1 MAEQRRKAQ
10 QILADGYEPAGLNRI
25 AIVAIGGSGLIEQLL
40 QAEPHAKLTA
50 WFLDE
55 WAASAARAWLAE
67 AQPQERERVEI
78 RESVDLPV
86 GTWQRILLP
95 TRLDGDGELTRELIL
110 QAWERLEP
118 RGELWASTNNPT
130 DQWLLAEL
138 RRWNKRTSIRRQPH
152 GRVYVATRP
161 ETLPRTRSFS
171 AEVVFR
177 DGERLVKLSTRPGV
191 FAHRKIDA
199 GARALLEVAEVRPRD
214 RILDFGCGSGA
225 VGVALALRHDGTH
238 LTAIDSNPRAV
249 EATRWA
255 CANNGVR
262 DYEVVLSGSAR
273 LDNSHPFDIA
283 LTNPPYYS
291 HHRISR
297 LMVDACLE
305 RLRVGGR
312 LHVVTKDPRW
322 YLEEYA
328 GRWDEPTLQEARGY
342 FVISTIKR

>member
-118 RGELWASTNNPT
+118 RGELWASTNNPS

-138 RRWNKRTSIRRQPH
+138 RRWNKRTSIRRQLD

-199 GARALLEVAEVRPRD
+199 GAAPCLKWRRFARETESWTLAAAQAAVGRPRVASRRDPSDGD
-214 RILDFGCGSGA
+214 RF
-225 VGVALALRHDGTH
+225 
-238 LTAIDSNPRAV
+238 NPRAV